1 MKLKGALAPAVALG
15 AALAFGGGFL
25 GAAPA
30 YAKVPPQTMGR
41 PVALKLQAAQKALQ
55 KGDNASALKNLEAA
69 SALPAKDKSPYAT
82 HVLHAL
88 YYSLYAKTR
97 QYKKLIPEIEILKSD
112 PWATPKLTGEYTVEL
127 TQLHYQLHNYDEAIK
142 YGTVCIQNGWGG
154 KQMSTLVGQ
163 AYYLKGDWRGTIRFE
178 KQRISAAVK
187 SGAKPSQRSLQLVQS
202 SCMRLHDDSCLLD
215 AMQQLVLYYPQP
227 KYWQYLLY
235 TTFKTIKSDKNL
247 LQAYRLA
254 FDVGVMQ
261 QPHEFTDYA
270 ELAIEANDPGE
281 AQTVLTKA
289 LKANVFVNAN
299 SKAKAKR
306 LLEDAKKKAAKD
318 LAGALASTAAAAARQ
333 STGESDVRV
342 GLAYFGY
349 QQYDKAVKEFTQGI
363 AKGGLKDPAEAQ
375 LLLGIAQLKAGNKG
389 AALKAFKDVKGNDV
403 LQRLASL
410 WSLKARSA
418 A

>member
-1 MKLKGALAPAVALG
+1 MKLKGALAPALALG
-15 AALAFGGGFL
+15 AVLAFGGGFF
-25 GAAPA
+25 GATA
-30 YAKVPPQTMGR
+30 YAKTPPQKMGR
-41 PVALKLQAAQKALQ
+41 PVALKLQAAQKALE
-55 KGDNASALKNLEAA
+55 KGDTKSAEKNLEAA
-69 SALPAKDKSPYAT
+69 SALPAKDKSAYAT

-88 YYSLYAKTR
+88 YYSLYAKKHD
-97 QYKKLIPEIEILKSD
+97 YKKLIPEITSLMSD
-112 PWATPKLTGEYTVEL
+112 PWATPKLKSEYTVEL
-127 TQLHYQLHNYDEAIK
+127 TQLHYQMHNYDQAIK
-142 YGTVCIQNGWGG
+142 YGTICIQNGWGG

-178 KQRISAAVK
+178 KQRVAKAVK
-187 SGAKPSQRSLQLVQS
+187 RGAKPTQRSLQLIQS
-202 SCMRLHDDSCLLD
+202 SCLRLHDNGCLLD

-261 QPHEFTDYA
+261 QPHEFIDYA

-281 AQTVLTKA
+281 AETVLDKA
-289 LKANVFVNAN
+289 LKANVFIKAN
-299 SKAKAKR
+299 SKGKARR
-306 LLEDAKKKAAKD
+306 LLADAKKKAAKD
-318 LAGALASTAAAAARQ
+318 LAGGLAKTAAAAAKQ
-333 STGESDVRV
+333 SSGESDVRV
-342 GLAYFGY
+342 GLAYYGY
-349 QQYDKAVKEFTQGI
+349 KQYDKAVKEFTQAI
-363 AKGGLKDPAEAQ
+363 AKGGLKNPAEAH
-375 LLLGIAQLKAGNKG
+375 LLLGIAQLKAGNKT
-389 AALKAFKDVKGNDV
+389 AAVKAFKKVKGDDV